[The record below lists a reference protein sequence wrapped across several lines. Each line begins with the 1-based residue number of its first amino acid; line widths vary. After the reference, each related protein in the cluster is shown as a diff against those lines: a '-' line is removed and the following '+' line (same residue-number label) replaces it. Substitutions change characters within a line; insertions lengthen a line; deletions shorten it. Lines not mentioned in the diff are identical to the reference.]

1 MLKILK
7 ITKTDEYK
15 AISKDNEKFYSKTL
29 ILLRKNTP
37 EEYLFNQKNGNNA
50 SEFCRVGYTASKK
63 VGSAVVRNKAK
74 RRLKEAARKI
84 MPEMAE
90 SGYDYVII
98 AKAAIKEADFDKILS
113 DLRFCVK
120 RIGKKTLN
128 SGVPTK

>member
-15 AISKDNEKFYSKTL
+15 AISKNSDKFHAQTL
-29 ILLRKNTP
+29 LLLRNKTP
-37 EEYLFNQKNGNNA
+37 EEYIFNKDNCKNA
-50 SEFCRVGYTASKK
+50 REFCRAGYTASKK

-90 SGYDYVII
+90 NGHDYVII
-98 AKAAIKEADFDKILS
+98 AKAAIKDADFDKILS
-113 DLRFCVK
+113 DLKFCVK
-120 RIGKKTLN
+120 RIGEK
-128 SGVPTK
+128 